1 MGASTSVLNNIYVS
15 YDLKLRSN
23 KTKHIINICNELKK
37 DSNLIISSDLLSEQ
51 VSKLPMAEKIT
62 NIESII
68 SQSKCLII
76 FISEDTLKAPFQMI
90 EMNDIIFSTKKI
102 IYVMINENYT
112 PINTPYLQLLI
123 KNNKWFLLKDE
134 ELLKNIKEL
143 INQ

>member
-1 MGASTSVLNNIYVS
+1 MGASSSVLNNIYVS

-37 DSNLIISSDLLSEQ
+37 DSNLIISSDIVSEQ
-51 VSKLPMAEKIT
+51 LSQLPLSEKIT

-68 SQSKCLII
+68 SQSMCLII

-123 KNNKWFLLKDE
+123 KNNKWFLLKDKD
-134 ELLKNIKEL
+134 LLKNIKKL
-143 INQ
+143 IIQ